1 MKLAIIA
8 FLAGAV
14 ALQAADT
21 VPVASLSTV
30 LSDIAT
36 NVGGDKVTVTSIVKP
51 GIDPHE
57 FEPSPGDVKAISQA
71 RLVLAAGLGFESF
84 LSKVKNAVGSG
95 PTFVVVGDSIT
106 PIMTTEEEDH
116 DHEGHEHEHGA
127 PNADGKVPDPH
138 WWHSIENVKI
148 ATRVIRDALIQ
159 IDPANTAAYQANA
172 KAYLAKLNDLA
183 KWTKVEIAKLPK
195 SKRILVTSHDAL
207 GYFARDYSFEIFPVQ
222 GISTSDQ
229 PSSQK
234 VQLLIKEIKDKGVKA
249 IFAEN
254 IENPKVLSEITRE
267 TGAKLG
273 GTIYAD
279 GLGDKEANTYDSMI
293 RHNVTTIVE
302 ALQ

>member
-8 FLAGAV
+8 LLAGAV

-71 RLVLAAGLGFESF
+71 KLVLAAGLGFESF
-84 LSKVKNAVGSG
+84 LSKVKTAVGSG
-95 PTFVVVGDSIT
+95 PTFVIVGESIT
-106 PIMTTEEEDH
+106 PILTTEEEDH
-116 DHEGHEHEHGA
+116 DHEGHDHEHSA

-159 IDPANTAAYQANA
+159 IDR
-172 KAYLAKLNDLA
+172 
-183 KWTKVEIAKLPK
+183 
-195 SKRILVTSHDAL
+195 RIQRPTRQMPRRTS
-207 GYFARDYSFEIFPVQ
+207 
-222 GISTSDQ
+222 
-229 PSSQK
+229 PSSMTSRSGPRSRSPNCRNPSASSSPPRRAR
-234 VQLLIKEIKDKGVKA
+234 VFRPRLQL
-249 IFAEN
+249 
-254 IENPKVLSEITRE
+254 
-267 TGAKLG
+267 
-273 GTIYAD
+273 
-279 GLGDKEANTYDSMI
+279 
-293 RHNVTTIVE
+293 
-302 ALQ
+302 